1 MQSSVSWWLLGFAA
15 CAVLQGGCAS
25 NSAHPAP
32 MAAESPFVADV
43 TDEEWQAAIPIKG
56 SSIELPR
63 LIRGTNQ
70 PNAEG
75 VLKLQETAITTV
87 AMLIRADGSVGL
99 YRIVKSTNARMTD
112 RIVRMLRAQ
121 RYEPPLLEGR
131 AVAVRGE
138 VTHTLTRTD

>member
-1 MQSSVSWWLLGFAA
+1 
-15 CAVLQGGCAS
+15 
-25 NSAHPAP
+25 